1 MTIRQ
6 LFGHH
11 TFKGHVGFGR
21 HVGIPEATLGLL
33 VLIGLALPFVPVPG
47 EHVTRIAVR
56 FQTADM
62 RQPSSFIT
70 HTSSN
75 ICYVLSTI
83 LSYQDP
89 GSGEFVQV
97 NCGKRADVLAR
108 QIHAERDADTT
119 AMPIPASEAP

>member
-1 MTIRQ
+1 MTVRD
-6 LFGHH
+6 LFDRHLS
-11 TFKGHVGFGR
+11 GR
-21 HVGIPEATLGLL
+21 HLGVPETTLAVL
-33 VLIGLALPFVPVPG
+33 VVIGLALPFVPIPG
-47 EHVTRIAVR
+47 QHLTRIAVR

-62 RQPSSFIT
+62 PRPSSFIV

-75 ICYVLSTI
+75 ICYVLSTL

-108 QIHAERDADTT
+108 QIHAEREADS
-119 AMPIPASEAP
+119 AEIKPAAANP